1 MFDRSEMIYSSIL
14 QFSLYIVFILSLV
27 NPTKKILREILLY
40 FKNLFDLNPV
50 VILER
55 NVYFIL
61 SFKTAR

>member
-1 MFDRSEMIYSSIL
+1 MIYSSIL
-14 QFSLYIVFILSLV
+14 QFSLYTVFILSLV

-40 FKNLFDLNPV
+40 FKNLFDLNLV

>member
-1 MFDRSEMIYSSIL
+1 MIYSSIL
-14 QFSLYIVFILSLV
+14 QFSLYTVFILSLV

-61 SFKTAR
+61 SFKTA